1 MRETPG
7 CHTEYGMK
15 MTLHIDD
22 ALLDRVVSIYG
33 CDSKTAAVDFALRE
47 MERRHHL
54 ATYASTGLG
63 LSADELKDAVAPD
76 YDVLAT
82 RHPGAGKNKAR
93 KSK

>member
-1 MRETPG
+1 
-7 CHTEYGMK
+7 MK

-47 MERRHHL
+47 MDRRHRL
-54 ATYASTGLG
+54 ASYADTGLG
-63 LSADELKDAVAPD
+63 MTVDELKDAVAPD

-82 RHPGAGKNKAR
+82 RQAGTGKTKGR

>member
-1 MRETPG
+1 
-7 CHTEYGMK
+7 MK

-47 MERRHHL
+47 MERRHRL
-54 ATYASTGLG
+54 ASYADTGLG
-63 LSADELKDAVAPD
+63 LATDELKDAVAPD

-82 RHPGAGKNKAR
+82 RHTGTGKAKSRKA
-93 KSK
+93 K